1 MPRVKYAGLIE
12 RLRRS
17 DLFTFRLLEG
27 EVGRNYAKL
36 LVHNLRRRGEIVE
49 LLKGV
54 YSFKKSPYMMVK
66 AMPMSYVGL
75 GTAAFLHGMW
85 EQVPNIVVLSP
96 LVSSA
101 FKGGERNVAG
111 MKVTLRRI
119 SYDMFFGYELLY
131 LEEIDGWI
139 KVSDPEKTIIDM
151 AYFNDPLLR
160 EVLENAEV
168 NGTRLNEY
176 LRLMERRRVRGW
188 RSVRSTLQNVDAKAG
203 PQRRRK

>member
-1 MPRVKYAGLIE
+1 MPRIKYAGLIE

-27 EVGRNYAKL
+27 EVGRGYAKI

-54 YSFKKSPYMMVK
+54 YSFRKSPYMMVK
-66 AMPMSYVGL
+66 AMPMSYIGL

-96 LVSSA
+96 LVSRTV
-101 FKGGERNVAG
+101 KGGERDVAG
-111 MKVTLRRI
+111 MKVILRRI
-119 SYDMFFGYELLY
+119 SDEMFFGYELLY

-139 KVSDPEKTIIDM
+139 RVSDPEKTIIDM
-151 AYFNDPLLR
+151 AYFEDPLLR

-168 NGTRLNEY
+168 DGTRLNEY
-176 LRLMERRRVRGW
+176 LRLMEQRRVRGW
-188 RSVRSTLQNVDAKAG
+188 RSARRILQDIG
-203 PQRRRK
+203 IQFT

>member
-27 EVGRNYAKL
+27 EVGRGYAKL

-54 YSFKKSPYMMVK
+54 YSFRKSPYMMVK
-66 AMPMSYVGL
+66 AMPMSYIGL

-96 LVSSA
+96 LVSRMV
-101 FKGGERNVAG
+101 KGRERDVAG
-111 MKVTLRRI
+111 MKVILRRI
-119 SYDMFFGYELLY
+119 SGDMFFGYELLY
-131 LEEIDGWI
+131 LEEIGGWI
-139 KVSDPEKTIIDM
+139 RVSDPEKTIIDM
-151 AYFNDPLLR
+151 AYFEDPLLR
-160 EVLENAEV
+160 EILENV
-168 NGTRLNEY
+168 DLDRTRLNEY
-176 LRLMERRRVRGW
+176 LRLMEQRRVRGW
-188 RSVRSTLQNVDAKAG
+188 RSTRRILQDVG
-203 PQRRRK
+203 VQLT